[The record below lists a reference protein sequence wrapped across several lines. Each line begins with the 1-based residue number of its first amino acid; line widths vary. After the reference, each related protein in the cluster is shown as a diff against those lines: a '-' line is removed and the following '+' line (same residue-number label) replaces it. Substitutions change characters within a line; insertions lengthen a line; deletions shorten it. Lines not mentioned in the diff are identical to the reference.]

1 MATPLPPQRGLPAS
15 APDVARVLDQ
25 FRAAGLIAWDA
36 DAPAIR
42 RLRPPSAPEIAAAL
56 RPDALFS

>member
-1 MATPLPPQRGLPAS
+1 MTYWLG
-15 APDVARVLDQ
+15 Q
-25 FRAAGLIAWDA
+25 FRDAGLIAWDA

-42 RLRPPSAPEIAAAL
+42 LIRRPTAAEIAAAL